1 MFIMGDIFIHQ
12 QQSGFAHFTGDL
24 NDHFYA
30 QTIEAEYY
38 KLVRAKQTKCN
49 VTWRTV
55 TLIPWSVTPGPS
67 KAPPPHYRLFYCTN
81 LHKNAVDPCFFH
93 LNLPIIIL
101 TVALLIESNN

>member
-30 QTIEAEYY
+30 HTIEAEYY

-55 TLIPWSVTPGPS
+55 TLIPWSVSYTRS
-67 KAPPPHYRLFYCTN
+67 QQSSSTTLQT
-81 LHKNAVDPCFFH
+81 
-93 LNLPIIIL
+93 IL
-101 TVALLIESNN
+101 LYQPT